1 MLHRKELTRS
11 PIQHLFVLCKLVD
24 GLLTR
29 QLFDSLVF
37 VFVPAGTVDL
47 TVVVL
52 LLLIPIHLYNIIIN
66 YHWRVFQH
74 TLFNNKS
81 GSTFLLFFAIME

>member
-11 PIQHLFVLCKLVD
+11 PIQHLFVFCRLVD

-37 VFVPAGTVDL
+37 VFVPAGTNDL
-47 TVVVL
+47 TVDD
-52 LLLIPIHLYNIIIN
+52 
-66 YHWRVFQH
+66 
-74 TLFNNKS
+74 
-81 GSTFLLFFAIME
+81 

>member
-11 PIQHLFVLCKLVD
+11 PIQHLLILRKLVD

-37 VFVPAGTVDL
+37 VFVPAGTS
-47 TVVVL
+47 
-52 LLLIPIHLYNIIIN
+52 I
-66 YHWRVFQH
+66 
-74 TLFNNKS
+74 
-81 GSTFLLFFAIME
+81 

>member
-11 PIQHLFVLCKLVD
+11 PIQHLIVLHKFVD

-37 VFVPAGTVDL
+37 VFVLAGTSEQKNRCFVIAK
-47 TVVVL
+47 TMNHCFSAY
-52 LLLIPIHLYNIIIN
+52 PISLQAI
-66 YHWRVFQH
+66 RLQSSP
-74 TLFNNKS
+74 KS
-81 GSTFLLFFAIME
+81 RPSFDRWS